1 MKSSVVLSGKHCHVP
16 ETPGWEDNHSFQHME
31 VNKLVKG
38 LGTNAAHDRH
48 TFFQEGE
55 MSEAGLGM

>member
-1 MKSSVVLSGKHCHVP
+1 
-16 ETPGWEDNHSFQHME
+16 ME